1 MADLVM
7 GLLIPSTGAILVDDV
22 PLSAS
27 RISAWRQGIGYVDQE
42 TFLFHDSIRANL
54 LWARPD
60 ASPDQIDE
68 ALQLAAADEFVRRI
82 PTGLDTVVGDRGV
95 TLSGGQ
101 RQRLALARALL
112 RKPALLILDEPT
124 SELDAEN
131 EARIWA
137 AINALHGTTTI
148 LVISHR
154 LAPIERADLVHVID
168 DGQLVESGA
177 LGSLSPALSGRLVAL
192 WQARRS

>member
-1 MADLVM
+1 
-7 GLLIPSTGAILVDDV
+7 
-22 PLSAS
+22 
-27 RISAWRQGIGYVDQE
+27 
-42 TFLFHDSIRANL
+42 
-54 LWARPD
+54 
-60 ASPDQIDE
+60 
-68 ALQLAAADEFVRRI
+68 
-82 PTGLDTVVGDRGV
+82 VVGDRGV